1 MSNINTTARQFIN
14 AATKH
19 GIDVPDAITTAMASS
34 PREQLNNHLDGIPS
48 ITEAIHT
55 ALNAGKNPATDK
67 QVQAAI
73 TARNIWQGAGD
84 LDALHDRR
92 IANAF
97 RDSWDQIVE
106 AVNTVFAPAA
116 ETFTDAHQVLAGK
129 RLDHTDAEAIRRA
142 GGDALTAWAAALGA
156 EETLGAIPA
165 MLTAA
170 HVTATP
176 SAYGNTGRVYW
187 AVLPNLDTWNG
198 REQPKITDL
207 WAVLDTDATLT
218 LAHTAHEAQQRAQMV
233 HKEQQLAQAARAAAN
248 NKGGFGEGVA
258 TVRYLG
264 ADGKERTIDGR
275 GTIRNY
281 IEGTIAEM
289 PQNMVNL

>member
-1 MSNINTTARQFIN
+1 MSNIQSTAKQFIN

-19 GIDVPDAITTAMASS
+19 GINVPDAITTAIASN
-34 PREQLNNHLDGIPS
+34 PREQLRSHLDGTPTIN
-48 ITEAIHT
+48 EAIHA

-92 IANAF
+92 ISGAF
-97 RDSWDQIVE
+97 RDSWDQIIE
-106 AVNTVFAPAA
+106 AVNTIFAPAA
-116 ETFTDAHQVLAGK
+116 ETFTDAHQVLASK
-129 RLDHTDAEAIRRA
+129 HLDHNDAEAIRRA
-142 GGDALTAWAAALGA
+142 GDTALTAWAAALGA

-170 HVTATP
+170 HVTANP
-176 SAYGNTGRVYW
+176 AAYGNMRRIYW
-187 AVLPNLDTWNG
+187 TVLPNLDTWNG
-198 REQPKITDL
+198 NEQPKITDL

-218 LAHTAHEAQQRAQMV
+218 LARTAGEAQQRAQLV
-233 HKEQQLAQAARAAAN
+233 HKEQQLANEARAAAN
-248 NKGGFGEGVA
+248 KKGGFGEGVA

-264 ADGKERTIDGR
+264 ADGKERTIDAR
-275 GTIRNY
+275 GNIRNY
-281 IEGTIAEM
+281 IPGTTAEL
-289 PQNMVNL
+289 PPNMVNL